1 LIERLAR
8 LGAPVEEARRI
19 IETAQRDPLIASGR
33 AMTLVL
39 RRRDWLLDALERQQ
53 RLWPGAAAI
62 ERRRKL
68 RAEEFLEVYYAR
80 ARPVILVGE
89 MYPWAAVH
97 KWTPPYL
104 ASIVGSFEIV
114 CRSQPTGDGR
124 GVASAKAEQR
134 LPFDR
139 FIAKAAEPEGPDRI
153 FML

>member
-1 LIERLAR
+1 PVDQAMPDYRTMGREMLRGSAAGRQALERELQSVATDLMFGAEPAALIERLAR

-19 IETAQRDPLIASGR
+19 IETAPRDRLIASGR

-68 RAEEFLEVYYAR
+68 GAEEFLERYYSR

-89 MYPWAAVH
+89 MYHWAAVH

-104 ASIVGSFEIV
+104 ASIVG
-114 CRSQPTGDGR
+114 
-124 GVASAKAEQR
+124 
-134 LPFDR
+134 
-139 FIAKAAEPEGPDRI
+139 
-153 FML
+153 